1 MQRRG
6 DPLLHAIAAAEPV
19 ARLEARLEEGVLGVR
34 TGAVSLVGAPPGL
47 LPYLLEAA
55 GGPLGL
61 KWAVVLAHERDA
73 LAFRRDAEAALGAAR
88 VAFFPAPSLTP
99 YQGIAPSLKV
109 RREEFGAVARLAL
122 GEPDL
127 LVVPAR
133 ALFRILPSPPD
144 FARRAVRIA
153 VGEETSP
160 ARIVG
165 PLLREGY
172 VRADL
177 VTECGDVAVRGGL
190 VDVFP
195 PQLAEPVRIEFDG
208 DRVASLRRFDPDT
221 QRSTGTL
228 DSVLLPPLA
237 ATSDTEENR
246 ALAAGVLDA
255 CRTADDEP
263 PVPRDPTLAR
273 KNDGLEELL
282 PLLAGA
288 AEPAHVL
295 DHAPSFV
302 VAVDDPDAVA
312 QELSAAA
319 DLLRLDYERTRA
331 GRRTVPDP
339 IRLGG
344 DPDRARDE
352 IARRALV
359 ALAPAV
365 PSGDVIPL
373 GAESVVS
380 FEERLPD
387 APREIRRA
395 RQDGLAVVLA
405 AATRGEREHVERL
418 LHEYDVDFQ
427 SNALSPLAPGA
438 CRVVDGGPHSGFLFR
453 PAGLLLVTAT
463 DLFGEPRSW
472 APRRKSASEAFLS
485 DLRDLR
491 AGDVVV
497 HRDYGLG
504 RFVGLARI
512 DDAGV
517 VREMVDLRYAGD
529 AKLLV
534 PVERLD
540 LIQKYAGAGDGPP
553 PPLDRLGGTGWEKRK
568 GRVRKAVRDL
578 ADQLVA
584 LYAKRAATPGHA
596 FSKDSP
602 WQKEFEDAFEFT
614 ETPDQAA
621 AIRDV
626 KRDMESDKPMDRLL
640 CGDVGYGKTE
650 VAMRAI
656 FKCVLDGKQA
666 AFLAPTTIL
675 ADQHFRTL
683 KRRFAAFPVSIDLL
697 SRFRSK
703 EDVHGVL
710 RRLAE
715 GTLDVVIGTHRL
727 LSKDVAF
734 KDLGLLVVDEEQR
747 FGVAQKER
755 IKEWRTTVD
764 VLSMSATPI
773 PRSLHLS
780 LAGIRELSV
789 IETPPKDRLAVA
801 THVVPVDDVVIREA
815 VEAELERG
823 GQIYVVHNRID
834 GLGAWREKL
843 ASLTPRARVV
853 VGHGQMSEGELE
865 RAMRAFVT
873 RAADLLLA
881 TTIVENGLDI
891 PSANTMLIDRADR
904 YGLAQ
909 LYQLRGRVGRS
920 DKAAS
925 CWLMVPPGAP
935 LSDDARRR
943 LRVLQEFSDLGAGFR
958 IAAKDLE
965 IRGAGSILGAEQSGH
980 IESVGFETYVR
991 LLEEAMAEVKGEPV
1005 PETRDVTLQLG
1016 LPLALPPSWIP
1027 DESLR
1032 MALYKRIAAAPD
1044 AASLDAEAAS
1054 ATDRYGAPP
1063 PAFARL
1069 LDVAR
1074 LRLLARAL
1082 GVKALQRRG
1091 DELHATLEKDHR
1103 LDPDRVLARLKTGE
1117 LFAAGP
1123 DAFRIPA
1130 AFGGVPSDG
1139 SEVCPRAASQL
1150 LRLARP
1156 RELDLYPAL
1165 FSAAEVA

>member
-1 MQRRG
+1 
-6 DPLLHAIAAAEPV
+6 V
-19 ARLEARLEEGVLGVR
+19 ARLAARLEEGVLGTR
-34 TGAVSLVGAPPGL
+34 TGLVSLVGAPPGL

-55 GGPLGL
+55 GAAAGL
-61 KWAVVLAHERDA
+61 RFTVVFAHERDA
-73 LAFRRDAEAALGAAR
+73 LAFRRDAEAVLGASR

-109 RREEFGAVARLAL
+109 RREEFGALARLRL
-122 GEPDL
+122 GEPEL

-133 ALFRILPSPPD
+133 ALFRILPAPD
-144 FARRAVRIA
+144 GLARRCLRVAPGDGGA
-153 VGEETSP
+153 P
-160 ARIVG
+160 ARLVG
-165 PLLREGY
+165 PLLTEGY
-172 VRADL
+172 LRADL

-195 PQLAEPVRIEFDG
+195 PHLAEPVRIEFDG
-208 DRVASLRRFDPDT
+208 DRVASLRTFDPDT

-228 DSVLLPPLA
+228 ASVLLPPMA
-237 ATSDTEENR
+237 STPDTEETR
-246 ALAAGVLDA
+246 SAARRVLDA
-255 CRTADDEP
+255 CRTAEDEP
-263 PVPRDPTLAR
+263 PVPRDPALGR
-273 KNDGLEELL
+273 KSDGLEELL
-282 PLLAGA
+282 PLLAEGA
-288 AEPAHVL
+288 AASHVL
-295 DHAPSFV
+295 DHAGSFV
-302 VAVDDPDAVA
+302 LAVDDPDAVT

-319 DLLRLDYERTRA
+319 DLLRLDYEKVRA
-331 GRRTVPDP
+331 AGRTVPDP
-339 IRLGG
+339 IRLAG
-344 DPDRARDE
+344 DPDRVAEDVT
-352 IARRALV
+352 ARALL

-365 PSGDVIPL
+365 PQGDVVAL

-380 FEERLPD
+380 FEDRLPD
-387 APREIRRA
+387 APKELARA
-395 RQDGLAVVLA
+395 RRDGLAVVLA
-405 AATRGEREHVERL
+405 APSKGEREHLERL
-418 LHEYDVDFQ
+418 LSEYDVDH
-427 SNALSPLAPGA
+427 AGDAVSPLAPGS
-438 CRVVDGGPHSGFLFR
+438 CRVVDGGPASGFTFR
-453 PAGLLLVTAT
+453 AAGLLLLTAA
-463 DLFGEPRSW
+463 DLFGEPHAW
-472 APRRKSASEAFLS
+472 APRRKAASEAFLS

-491 AGDVVV
+491 TGDVVV

-504 RFVGLARI
+504 RFAGLVTI

-517 VREMVDLRYAGD
+517 RREMVDLRYAGE

-540 LIQKYAGAGDGPP
+540 LIQKYSSAGDGPP
-553 PPLDRLGGTGWEKRK
+553 PPLDRLGGTGWEKRTS
-568 GRVRKAVRDL
+568 RVRKAVRDL
-578 ADQLVA
+578 ADQLVK
-584 LYAKRAATPGHA
+584 LYAQRAAAAGHA

-626 KRDMESDKPMDRLL
+626 KRDMESEKPMDRLL

-650 VAMRAI
+650 VAMRAV

-683 KRRFAAFPVSIDLL
+683 KRRFAAFPVTIDLL
-697 SRFRSK
+697 SRFRSSDEIK
-703 EDVHGVL
+703 GVL
-710 RRLAE
+710 RRLSE
-715 GTLDVVIGTHRL
+715 GTLDVVVGTHRL
-727 LSKDVAF
+727 LSKDVRF
-734 KDLGLLVVDEEQR
+734 RDLGLLVVDEEQR

-755 IKEWRTTVD
+755 IKEMRTSVD

-801 THVVPVDDVVIREA
+801 THVVPLGDEVVREA
-815 VEAELERG
+815 VAAELERG
-823 GQIYVVHNRID
+823 GQVFVVHNRIG
-834 GLGAWREKL
+834 GLGPWREKL
-843 ASLTPRARVV
+843 AELTPQARVAV
-853 VGHGQMSEGELE
+853 AHGQMSEGELE

-891 PSANTMLIDRADR
+891 PAANTMLIDRADL

-920 DKAAS
+920 DKPAS
-925 CWLMVPPGAP
+925 CWLLVPPGAP

-991 LLEEAMAEVKGEPV
+991 LLEEAMAEIKGEPL

-1016 LPLALPPSWIP
+1016 LPLALPPSWIT

-1032 MALYKRIAAAPD
+1032 MALYKKIAAAPD
-1044 AASLDAEAAS
+1044 AAGLEAEAGA
-1054 ATDRYGAPP
+1054 AADRYGTPP
-1063 PAFARL
+1063 PEFARL

-1074 LRLLARAL
+1074 LRLFARAL
-1082 GVKALQRRG
+1082 GVKAVQRRG
-1091 DELHATLEKDHR
+1091 DEMHATLEKDHR
-1103 LDPDRVLARLKTGE
+1103 LDPDRVLVLLRKGE
-1117 LFAAGP
+1117 LAAAGP
-1123 DAFRIPA
+1123 DAFRLPRAFAGAGTDGAGLCARAARLLASLARPPLRDALPA
-1130 AFGGVPSDG
+1130 AFSG
-1139 SEVCPRAASQL
+1139 EAA
-1150 LRLARP
+1150 
-1156 RELDLYPAL
+1156 
-1165 FSAAEVA
+1165 